1 MQKLVT
7 AGLAA
12 SLLCP
17 FDIAVAAEESVTI
30 DEIVVSVARRNTSTR
45 DIGAA
50 LSIVDG
56 ARIDHSQLLTDALA
70 DAPGVFV
77 QQTTPGQGALII
89 RGLRGSSVL
98 HLVDGMRQNNAI
110 YRNAPTQYFAL
121 VPTTAV
127 ERVETIRGTP
137 TSLYGSDAV
146 GGAVQVVTRMPTFDG
161 PDVDIEGS
169 LFAGFNSAEN
179 LRSIRATVDAGNNTV
194 AGTISAEYLRT
205 ADRDIG
211 GGPRIGPSGYTSK
224 AARAALVVTPV
235 EDQQWFL
242 DFHYLEQPSTPRIDE
257 LIAGFGQDTPASEE
271 FFFEPNRR
279 LYAHARHRRDNGAF
293 GLDWNVSLSWQRI
306 DDDRRSRNFGAD
318 ERRLEQNRSDLA
330 GIMTTASREFTNGA
344 LLIGAEYY
352 YDKVSSQRLEA
363 DLMTGSTVPV
373 TTRFPDGSTLAQA
386 AIFVNSSRRLG
397 DRNTLHG
404 GLRLSSVQTDL
415 SATAFS
421 PAASINT
428 TDLSGDIAWQWELN
442 DQWQLLTNL
451 GSGFRAPNIFDLG
464 TLGNRPGNRFNIPNT
479 ELESE
484 RIVQFDFGVRFR
496 HNNLRFEAFVFAL
509 NYSDRITSLSTGE
522 LTVDGRDIVQSANA
536 AESDIRGI
544 ETTIDAQLSEKLRL
558 EANATYTRGE
568 QTVGSISEAADR
580 IPPLTGRIA
589 LQYASSDKLTTH
601 AWLRFSDRQDR
612 LSNRDIRDPRI
623 DPNGTPGWGTL
634 GARLD
639 WALEEATTITLGVH
653 NLLDRRYRSHGSGL
667 EAPGRNLVATVNHR
681 W

>member
-1 MQKLVT
+1 MQKFVT

-17 FDIAVAAEESVTI
+17 LDAVIAADDSPTI
-30 DEIVVSVARRNTSTR
+30 DEIVVSVARRNTSSR

-50 LSIVDG
+50 HSVVDG
-56 ARIDHSQLLTDALA
+56 ARIDRNQLLTDALA
-70 DAPGVFV
+70 DAPGVFL

-89 RGLRGSSVL
+89 RGQRGSSVL

-121 VPTTAV
+121 IPTTAV

-146 GGAVQVVTRMPTFDG
+146 GGAVQVVTRVPKFEG
-161 PDVDIEGS
+161 PDVGVEGN

-179 LRSIRATVDAGNNTV
+179 LRSVRATVDIGDNTV

-205 ADRDIG
+205 ADRNIG

-224 AARAALVVTPV
+224 AARAALVVTPL
-235 EDQQWFL
+235 EDQQWLL

-257 LIAGFGQDTPASEE
+257 LITGFGQDTPASEE

-293 GLDWNVSLSWQRI
+293 GLDWNVNVSWQRI

-318 ERRLEQNRSDLA
+318 ERRLEKNRSDLA
-330 GIMTTASREFTNGA
+330 GIMTTASREFTDGA
-344 LLIGAEYY
+344 FLFGAEYY

-363 DLMTGSTVPV
+363 DLTTGSTVPV

-397 DRNTLHG
+397 NRNTLHG
-404 GLRLSSVQTDL
+404 GLRLSSVRTDL

-421 PAASINT
+421 PAARINT
-428 TDLSGDIAWQWELN
+428 TDLSGDIAWRWELN
-442 DQWQLLTNL
+442 DRWQILANL
-451 GSGFRAPNIFDLG
+451 GSGLRAPNIFDLG

-479 ELESE
+479 DLESE
-484 RIVQFDFGVRFR
+484 RIVQIDVGARFR
-496 HNNLRFEAFVFAL
+496 SGDLRVEAFVFAL

-522 LTVDGRDIVQSANA
+522 LTTDGRDIVQSVNA

-544 ETTIDAQLSEKLRL
+544 ETTVVAELSEKLRL

-580 IPPLTGRIA
+580 IPPLTGRVA
-589 LQYASSDKLTTH
+589 LRYTTNDRLTAH

-623 DPNGTPGWGTL
+623 DPSGTPGWGTL

-639 WALEEATTITLGVH
+639 WSVDDATTITLGVH

-667 EAPGRNLVATVNHR
+667 EAPGRNLSATVSHR